1 MYRSEGVISWFVY
14 WLISR
19 CGADLNGNFQS
30 YGYVFGVGPPNEEWR
45 DSFLCFFFGVLRLL
59 HSVFHSC
66 VACSFLFFFIK
77 YNIIYNKKWKRNKE
91 WLNEYGSTINVN
103 CRAGGTDGKNAAY
116 KGRPNQK
123 RACLAVDPTRAFRVD
138 YVPVGVHVVF
148 TWCLSAPLF

>member
-1 MYRSEGVISWFVY
+1 MFVIRVLAY
-14 WLISR
+14 ISLR
-19 CGADLNGNFQS
+19 RGSQWQFPILRLCVWGGS
-30 YGYVFGVGPPNEEWR
+30 TEWR
-45 DSFLCFFFGVLRLL
+45 VKGLVPLFLFWGAEAPSFCFPFLCC
-59 HSVFHSC
+59 VFI
-66 VACSFLFFFIK
+66 FFFFIK

-103 CRAGGTDGKNAAY
+103 CRAGGTDGENAAY